1 MRLARLQV
9 RCEDGRGG
17 PATLQE
23 LLTKHKIVSEE
34 FRRVT
39 FHSRAVQVRCESRIT
54 HRVSLKVL
62 LALCR

>member
-1 MRLARLQV
+1 MRNLHAVWEMRLARMQL
-9 RCEDGRGG
+9 RCEDARGG

-39 FHSRAVQVRCESRIT
+39 FHSRAVQVRCKIT
-54 HRVSLKVL
+54 QHIVCL
-62 LALCR
+62 